1 LGKVIEK
8 QLYKTTYN
16 YLFD

>member
-1 LGKVIEK
+1 VIEK